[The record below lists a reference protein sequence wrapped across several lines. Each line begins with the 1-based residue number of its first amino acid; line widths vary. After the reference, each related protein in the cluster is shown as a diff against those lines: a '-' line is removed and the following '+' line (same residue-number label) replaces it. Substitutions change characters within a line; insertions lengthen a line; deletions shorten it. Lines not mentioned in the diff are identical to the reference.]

1 MENKKILILGAGY
14 TGLAAAIELNK
25 SKVETH
31 IVEKS
36 DKAGGLSQ
44 TITLSD
50 IKFELGPHIYFDKDT
65 EVTAF
70 WRDLVGDKFKSY
82 ERNNRIFYNG
92 KFIKSP
98 LSVWDTL
105 FKLGPFSVISII
117 WSFIIAKISRKRP
130 INSAEDWVKAN
141 FGNQLFERFFKVY
154 NEKIWGIKSSKISPN
169 WAGQRIKS
177 SLTTMVVKSLKKEH
191 EFIIKT
197 FDFPDGGSESIYNAQ
212 LNILNKAENVHLKYN
227 CVATKISPSGSGF
240 IVDFSNGEKG
250 IYFSNIIS
258 SIHLSDLSKTLVGFP
273 EVALNTLNN
282 AINKLMYR
290 NLVLVNLV
298 FNKNGVK
305 NFKEHWIDIHDPS
318 ITALRVTNFGNYNF
332 GLSNSEK
339 SGVGLE
345 YNCFETEAIWTMS
358 DEKIIEIALADLN
371 KMGLIQD
378 KPIDFSV
385 IKLAKA
391 YPIYFNAFEKPTE
404 AIFSELIKIKG
415 LELAGRNS
423 MYKWNNMHHSV
434 KTGILAARNCLGS
447 KNNLFEVKGMVSI
460 GKDSD

>member
-117 WSFIIAKISRKRP
+117 WSFIIAKIFRKRP

-154 NEKIWGIKSSKISPN
+154 NEKIWGIKSSEISPN

-177 SLTTMVVKSLKKEH
+177 SLRTMVVKSLKK
-191 EFIIKT
+191 
-197 FDFPDGGSESIYNAQ
+197 
-212 LNILNKAENVHLKYN
+212 
-227 CVATKISPSGSGF
+227 
-240 IVDFSNGEKG
+240 
-250 IYFSNIIS
+250 
-258 SIHLSDLSKTLVGFP
+258 
-273 EVALNTLNN
+273 
-282 AINKLMYR
+282 
-290 NLVLVNLV
+290 
-298 FNKNGVK
+298 
-305 NFKEHWIDIHDPS
+305 
-318 ITALRVTNFGNYNF
+318 
-332 GLSNSEK
+332 
-339 SGVGLE
+339 
-345 YNCFETEAIWTMS
+345 
-358 DEKIIEIALADLN
+358 
-371 KMGLIQD
+371 
-378 KPIDFSV
+378 
-385 IKLAKA
+385 
-391 YPIYFNAFEKPTE
+391 
-404 AIFSELIKIKG
+404 
-415 LELAGRNS
+415 
-423 MYKWNNMHHSV
+423 
-434 KTGILAARNCLGS
+434 
-447 KNNLFEVKGMVSI
+447 
-460 GKDSD
+460 